1 MRATLSALLR
11 QRHVDEPPIFY
22 LEESAQWA
30 ALALALEAP
39 PAGLFCSP
47 GPSVAAAG
55 DDSRLRATGPTDPRP
70 RAQTPAVAV
79 SAGSRRGSAA

>member
-47 GPSVAAAG
+47 GPSVAAA
-55 DDSRLRATGPTDPRP
+55 ATTVGY
-70 RAQTPAVAV
+70 A
-79 SAGSRRGSAA
+79 RRGRLIPGRGLKPPQSQ